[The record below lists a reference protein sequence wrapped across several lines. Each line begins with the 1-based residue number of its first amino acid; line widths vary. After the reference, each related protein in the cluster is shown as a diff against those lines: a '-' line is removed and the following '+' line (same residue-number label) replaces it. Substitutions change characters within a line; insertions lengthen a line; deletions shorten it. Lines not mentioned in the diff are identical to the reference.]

1 MGWVKAP
8 TLEPGGFAQHR
19 AEGRSSG
26 AGAPPVFSFVSFA
39 TFCEILNRAVVTMH
53 GWLKLAAFGTGQNAA
68 TLRGSSVKIS
78 NHLQKVAKAQPL
90 LPAEPA
96 GLPAVARS
104 AKEGSFLR
112 VLCDLL

>member
-53 GWLKLAAFGTGQNAA
+53 GWLKLAAFGTGQNGTQYAGDRA
-68 TLRGSSVKIS
+68 D
-78 NHLQKVAKAQPL
+78 VASRQSQCA
-90 LPAEPA
+90 LPI
-96 GLPAVARS
+96 R
-104 AKEGSFLR
+104 
-112 VLCDLL
+112 